1 VLLPNSTGTQKQ
13 SCRLAQYLL
22 VFSNGEHIMLNI
34 DPRIFLI
41 NRPSLRQYKAF
52 VKRDFI
58 VETYHSVAGQMV
70 SQGSLHRISIN
81 RTAHRKY
88 AHRYGSASFRYL
100 DRPSFTL
107 GFQPASINFE
117 VEGDAADYISIFQA
131 PKLYENLGLRD
142 FDPDRLNDDALSA
155 TSDPTTLQVALSLA
169 AAVEQG
175 EYADPLLMEHLS
187 MALACSVVGLLGTRP
202 QGGARPIPSERLK
215 RVIEYVEDF
224 LYRADLDVDELA
236 GVAHM
241 SHFHFSRAFKKAVG
255 KPPHRFIL
263 DRRIERAR
271 IYLADGKEAL
281 SEIAYATGFSSQAHF
296 SSVFRKIVGVTPTD
310 YRRSLQ

>member
-1 VLLPNSTGTQKQ
+1 
-13 SCRLAQYLL
+13 
-22 VFSNGEHIMLNI
+22 MLDI
-34 DPRIFLI
+34 DPRIFSI
-41 NRPSLRQYKAF
+41 SRPSLQQYKAF
-52 VKRDFI
+52 VQRDLI
-58 VETYHSVAGQMV
+58 IETYHSSAGEMA

-88 AHRYGSASFRYL
+88 AHRYGSANFRSVE
-100 DRPSFTL
+100 RPSFTL

-142 FDPDRLNDDALSA
+142 FDPDRLNDDAFSA
-155 TSDPTTLQVALSLA
+155 ASDPTTLQVALSLA
-169 AAVEQG
+169 AAVEQT
-175 EYADPLLMEHLS
+175 ECADPLLMEHLG
-187 MALACSVVGLLGTRP
+187 MALACSVVRLLGTRP
-202 QGGARPIPSERLK
+202 AVGIRSIRSEKLK
-215 RVIEYVEDF
+215 RVTEYVEDY
-224 LYRADLDVDELA
+224 LCRADLTVDELA

-255 KPPHRFIL
+255 KPPHQFIL

-271 IYLADGKEAL
+271 IYLADGKETL

-296 SSVFRKIVGVTPTD
+296 SSVFRRIVGVTPTD

>member
-1 VLLPNSTGTQKQ
+1 
-13 SCRLAQYLL
+13 
-22 VFSNGEHIMLNI
+22 MLDI
-34 DPRIFLI
+34 DPQIFSI
-41 NRPSLRQYKAF
+41 NRPSLQQYKAF
-52 VKRDFI
+52 VQRDLI
-58 VETYHSVAGQMV
+58 IETYHSSAGEMV

-88 AHRYGSASFRYL
+88 AHRYGSASFRSL

-107 GFQPASINFE
+107 GFQPASTNFE

-155 TSDPTTLQVALSLA
+155 ASDPTTLQVALSLA
-169 AAVEQG
+169 SAVEQTDC
-175 EYADPLLMEHLS
+175 ADPLLMEHLG
-187 MALACSVVGLLGTRP
+187 MALACSVVRLLGTRP
-202 QGGARPIPSERLK
+202 PVGMRSIPSEKLK
-215 RVIEYVEDF
+215 RVIEYVEDY
-224 LYRADLDVDELA
+224 LCRADLNVDELA

-255 KPPHRFIL
+255 KPPHQFIL

-271 IYLADGKEAL
+271 IYLADGKETL
-281 SEIAYATGFSSQAHF
+281 SAIAYATGFSSQAHF
-296 SSVFRKIVGVTPTD
+296 SSVFRRMVGITPTD